1 MAVDAGAAMAAR
13 AVATFV
19 AGPGK
24 LVWYAKAKAFADYVG
39 FIAIDEWRLEGAF
52 FTGAFKDGIAHRCV
66 ECFCAVWVCIT
77 GRIIG
82 MGTIIDIATIKG

>member
-1 MAVDAGAAMAAR
+1 MAAW

-39 FIAIDEWRLEGAF
+39 FIAIDEWGFKGAF
-52 FTGAFKDGIAHRCV
+52 FTGAFKDGITHRCIKY
-66 ECFCAVWVCIT
+66 FCTIWIRIASC
-77 GRIIG
+77 IIG
-82 MGTIIDIATIKG
+82 MGAIVDIATIKG

>member
-1 MAVDAGAAMAAR
+1 MAAW

-19 AGPGK
+19 AGSGK
-24 LVWYAKAKAFADYVG
+24 LVWYAKAKAFTDYVG
-39 FIAIDEWRLEGAF
+39 FIAIDEWGFKGAF

-66 ECFCAVWVCIT
+66 ECFCAVWVCIS

-82 MGTIIDIATIKG
+82 MGAIIDIATIEG

>member
-1 MAVDAGAAMAAR
+1 MAVDAGTAMAAW

-39 FIAIDEWRLEGAF
+39 FVAIDEWRLEGAF
-52 FTGAFKDGIAHRCV
+52 FTGAFKDGIAHRYV

-77 GRIIG
+77 SCIIS
-82 MGTIIDIATIKG
+82 MGSIVNIATIKG

>member
-1 MAVDAGAAMAAR
+1 MAAR

-39 FIAIDEWRLEGAF
+39 FVAIDEWRLEGTFFAGSFKDSIGHGCIEYF
-52 FTGAFKDGIAHRCV
+52 FTVWIGITS
-66 ECFCAVWVCIT
+66 CI
-77 GRIIG
+77 IS
-82 MGTIIDIATIKG
+82 MGSIVNIATIKG